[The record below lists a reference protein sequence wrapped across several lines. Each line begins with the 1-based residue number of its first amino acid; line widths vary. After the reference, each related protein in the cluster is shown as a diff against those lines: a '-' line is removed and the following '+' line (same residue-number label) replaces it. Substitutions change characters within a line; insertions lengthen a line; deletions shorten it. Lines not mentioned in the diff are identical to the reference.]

1 MDSVRLYIKGLQNT
15 LDQLPED
22 QINQVIDLLHA
33 ARLERRQVFIMGN
46 GGSASTAS
54 HFVCD
59 LGKNTRQSELP
70 NFKAIG
76 LTDNMAIFSALAND
90 EGYDSVFAQQLTSFV
105 QPGDIVIGISA
116 SGKSPNVLRAIE
128 VANRAGALT
137 VGFTGFDGGLLG
149 EMVQIHIHVPS
160 DSIEHVEDIHL
171 ALEHMISQ
179 ALRERAYAQGLAV
192 DCQQVSQMTRRD
204 C

>member
-192 DCQQVSQMTRRD
+192 DSQQVSQITRLD

>member
-1 MDSVRLYIKGLQNT
+1 MGHIRSYIEGLQKT

-22 QINQVIDLLHA
+22 RIHQVIEILHT

-54 HFVCD
+54 HFACD
-59 LGKNTRQSELP
+59 LGKNTRSAAVP
-70 NFKAIG
+70 NFKVIA

-90 EGYDSVFAQQLTSFV
+90 EGYESVFAQQLISFV

-128 VANRAGALT
+128 AANQSGAIT
-137 VGFTGFDGGLLG
+137 VGFTGFDGGRLG
-149 EMVQIHIHVPS
+149 DMAQIHIHVPS
-160 DSIEHVEDIHL
+160 NSIEQVEDIHL

-179 ALRERAYAQGLAV
+179 ALREQVYAEAV
-192 DCQQVSQMTRRD
+192 AIDPALVKEMTRWD

>member
-1 MDSVRLYIKGLQNT
+1 MDSVRLYIKGLQNI

-192 DCQQVSQMTRRD
+192 NPQQVSQLTRLD

>member
-192 DCQQVSQMTRRD
+192 DSQQISQITRLD

>member
-70 NFKAIG
+70 NFKVIG

-116 SGKSPNVLRAIE
+116 SGKSPNVLQAIE

-179 ALRERAYAQGLAV
+179 ALRERAYGQGLAV
-192 DCQQVSQMTRRD
+192 DPLQVSQITRLD

>member
-1 MDSVRLYIKGLQNT
+1 MDQVRSYIEGLQKT

-22 QINQVIDLLHA
+22 RINQVIDLMHT
-33 ARLERRQVFIMGN
+33 ARLERRQIFIMGN

-59 LGKNTRQSELP
+59 LGKNTRNSALP
-70 NFKAIG
+70 NFKVIG

-90 EGYDSVFAQQLTSFV
+90 EGYESVFAQQLTSFV
-105 QPGDIVIGISA
+105 QPGDIVVGISA

-128 VANRAGALT
+128 VANQAGAIT
-137 VGFTGFDGGLLG
+137 VGFTGFDGGLLAG
-149 EMVQIHIHVPS
+149 MVQIHIHVPS

-171 ALEHMISQ
+171 SLEHMISL
-179 ALRERAYAQGLAV
+179 ALRERAYAQGLV
-192 DCQQVSQMTRRD
+192 IDPTMVNQMTRLD

>member
-192 DCQQVSQMTRRD
+192 DSQQVSQMTRLD